1 MTLRRGDIP
10 YEQLESIYANA
21 DSRYLAFGDDMR
33 VHFRDVGPRDG
44 KVIMLV
50 HGFSASLQT
59 WEPWVTNLKR
69 DYRVV
74 SIDLPGH
81 GLSRCLDNDAI
92 GPKQFVETINRVAN
106 GLGIEH
112 FTLAGNSMGGGAA
125 WAYALAHPD
134 RLDGLVL
141 VDAAGWPRDEAET
154 DSRPLVFK
162 LLEIDLARRVMK
174 DLDLSALIRGGLENS
189 FSDPSFVT
197 DEMVE
202 RYATLARAP
211 CHREALLSLSA
222 GRGRA
227 HGSLARAA
235 VGDHRADPGDA
246 RRGRQPDPGRAWPQ
260 FRSRHPGRAADGLS
274 RRRTP
279 AAGRD
284 RRPFGRRPARIPG
297 VARVRRRRRS
307 AGRQPLARQTDA
319 SGRGHRQVCRKEAL
333 DGLELRALVFIGAV
347 GVLRVRQADEFVA
360 LSRFL
365 HRLLHEL

>member
-1 MTLRRGDIP
+1 MLRRLLAVVVTLGIILFAGWMTLRRGDIP

-44 KVIMLV
+44 NVIVLV

-222 GRGRA
+222 GRGERTEA
-227 HGSLARAA
+227 SPELLSAITVPTLVMHGEDDNLIPVEHGRNFAA
-235 VGDHRADPGDA
+235 A
-246 RRGRQPDPGRAWPQ
+246 
-260 FRSRHPGRAADGLS
+260 
-274 RRRTP
+274 
-279 AAGRD
+279 
-284 RRPFGRRPARIPG
+284 IPG
-297 VARVRRRRRS
+297 AQLMVYPGVGHLPQEEIADLS
-307 AGRQPLARQTDA
+307 AGD
-319 SGRGHRQVCRKEAL
+319 
-333 DGLELRALVFIGAV
+333 LRAFLESHVY
-347 GVLRVRQADEFVA
+347 GVDAVA
-360 LSRFL
+360 LEDTSGAPD
-365 HRLLHEL
+365 